1 MRMHAKGIVGLVWA
15 TCVVALGSPAEAA
28 RIHLGLPGGG
38 SVAYSRNAGESAWSR
53 EKAAELPDVGY
64 YAAPALADLDADGD
78 RDALVGES
86 GGRTLAYLNTG
97 NDAAP
102 IWIRQPG
109 WDPGYDVGDRAAPAL
124 ADLDRDGDADL
135 LIGDTVGDVVAY
147 ENVGPGTAPA
157 WRPRTE
163 WNLLDLCGGAD
174 VHPALGDVDRDGRV
188 DLFTGCDDGD
198 TVAYAG
204 AAGSP
209 PFARKPEWDPPLAD
223 RPTPGIGDV
232 DGDGKNEL
240 VIVDGRAIATVYRLS
255 GGAWTV
261 ATGWAPPDPGSGP
274 AIPAIVPGNTGGA
287 PSTSPTPVAN
297 PTLVPSSA
305 PSAAPSNG
313 PTVVPSSPATRTPT
327 PGAPQPT
334 ATPGPSGNRPPVVH
348 LSASA
353 TSGAAPLAVTLDAST
368 SSDPE
373 GSTLRYSW
381 DFGDGTS
388 AGGAVPADPRT
399 ALSTGA
405 ADYEE
410 AKAVRDA
417 GDFPEAVAL
426 YLEDVDLLLP
436 LTTVTT
442 AGPITIGSTNRI
454 DRVARWYLQRIGHDL
469 GAIYLYRDLGLPT
482 CERYATAPLYSRE
495 SAAQAVAGGFPQQPE
510 LNGTNA
516 NIAETLAKLVA
527 RGCPEPAP
535 RPMFVAT
542 SGAARVTHTYA
553 EDGTYVAR
561 VTVSDG
567 GAAASATVTI
577 TVGGVAPTPV
587 STPPP
592 SGGGG
597 TGDALE
603 GFGATTPGGAGGRT
617 IRVTEATD
625 AAVQTAFKAA
635 NAGNATVVF
644 DVTGP
649 ITLET
654 SLALKGD
661 FVTIEGNGVTLLG
674 HKLGWQPILEVMSH
688 DVIVRN
694 VRFRNGSD
702 NLRAQG
708 KNAYNV
714 VFSHISS
721 TGAADDGVSIGYG
734 AHDVTLQ
741 YSFLA
746 GNTRSIFVKYK
757 DTRNVSIH
765 HNWIMKQ
772 WARGPLLSSSVVAD
786 VRNNIVEDWT
796 SWGVRFEKL
805 STGNLLHNLF
815 VLGPVAK
822 SLGGAAT
829 SALRLT
835 TTLPVFTAGNVY
847 RGLASNGPN
856 GKATS
861 PIAAPTVSTLPV
873 AEMEPIVRARA
884 GTLPR
889 DPVDAKYAATT
900 TGWKVG
906 AETPL
911 RLTVP

>member
-1 MRMHAKGIVGLVWA
+1 MRMHAKGIVGTIMA
-15 TCVVALGSPAEAA
+15 TCVVALGLPAEAA
-28 RIHLGLPGGG
+28 RIHMGLPGGG
-38 SVAYSRNAGESAWSR
+38 SVAYSRNASESAWTR
-53 EKAAELPDVGY
+53 EKTAELPDVGY
-64 YAAPALADLDADGD
+64 YAAPTLADLDDDGD

-86 GGRTLAYLNTG
+86 GGRTLAYQNTG
-97 NDAAP
+97 SDAAP

-135 LIGDTVGDVVAY
+135 LIGNTVGDVVAY

-157 WRPRTE
+157 WRARAE

-204 AAGSP
+204 SAGAP
-209 PFARKPEWDPPLAD
+209 PFTRRPEWDPPLAD

-240 VIVDGRAIATVYRLS
+240 VVVDGRAIATVYRFGS
-255 GGAWTV
+255 TGWIV

-274 AIPAIVPGNTGGA
+274 AIPAIVPGDTGGA
-287 PSTSPTPVAN
+287 PRTSPTPVTN
-297 PTLVPSSA
+297 PSGAPSSAPTVGPSSA
-305 PSAAPSNG
+305 PSTAA
-313 PTVVPSSPATRTPT
+313 T

-334 ATPGPSGNRPPVVH
+334 ATPGASGNRPPVVR
-348 LSASA
+348 LSTSA
-353 TSGAAPLAVTLDAST
+353 TSGAAPLAVSFDASG

-373 GSTLRYSW
+373 GSALRYAW

-388 AGGAVPADPRT
+388 AGGAIPADPAAAIT
-399 ALSTGA
+399 TGA

-417 GDFPEAVAL
+417 GHFPEAVAL
-426 YLEDVDLLLP
+426 YLEDVDLLMP

-454 DRVARWYLQRIGHDL
+454 DRVARWFLQRIGHDL

-482 CERYATAPLYSRE
+482 CERYGTALLYSRE

-510 LNGTNA
+510 LNGTND
-516 NIAETLAKLVA
+516 NIAEILAKLQLN
-527 RGCPEPAP
+527 GCADPAP
-535 RPMFVAT
+535 RAMFVLA
-542 SGAARVTHTYA
+542 GAAARIAHTYA
-553 EDGTYVAR
+553 ANGTYVAR
-561 VTVSDG
+561 VTVTDG
-567 GAAASATVTI
+567 SAAASATVTI
-577 TVGGVAPTPV
+577 AVGSTAPP
-587 STPPP
+587 PPP

-603 GFGATTPGGAGGRT
+603 GFGATTPGGTGGRT

-625 AAVQTAFKAA
+625 AAVQAAFKAA

-649 ITLET
+649 ITLT
-654 SLALKGD
+654 ASLALKGN

-674 HKLGWQPILEVMSH
+674 HKLGWQPILEVLSH

-694 VRFRNGSD
+694 VRLRNGSD

-708 KNAYNV
+708 KGAYNV
-714 VFSHISS
+714 VFSHVSS

-741 YSFLA
+741 HSFLA
-746 GNTRSIFVKYK
+746 GNTRSIFVKYN
-757 DTRNVSIH
+757 DTRNVSLH

-772 WARGPLLSSSVVAD
+772 WARGPLLSTSVVAD

-805 STGNLLHNLF
+805 ATGNLLHNLF

-822 SLGGAAT
+822 SLGGAPT

-835 TTLPVFTAGNVY
+835 TSLPVFTAGNVY

-856 GKATS
+856 GKATA
-861 PIAAPTVSTLPV
+861 PIAAPTVTTLPV
-873 AEMEPIVRARA
+873 ADMEPIVRARA

-889 DPVDAKYAATT
+889 DAVDAKYVATT

>member
-1 MRMHAKGIVGLVWA
+1 MRMHAKGFIVSMAA

-38 SVAYSRNAGESAWSR
+38 SVAYSRNAGESTWTR
-53 EKAAELPDVGY
+53 QQTAEFPDVGY

-86 GGRTLAYLNTG
+86 GGRTLVYQNTG
-97 NDAAP
+97 TDAAP

-109 WDPGYDVGDRAAPAL
+109 WDPGYDVGDRARPAL

-135 LIGDTVGDVVAY
+135 LIGNTVGDVVAY

-157 WRPRTE
+157 WRARAD

-204 AAGSP
+204 TTGAP
-209 PFARKPEWDPPLAD
+209 PFARRPEWDPPLAD

-232 DGDGKNEL
+232 DGDGRNEL
-240 VIVDGRAIATVYRLS
+240 VIIDGRAIATVYRF
-255 GGAWTV
+255 GNDTWTV

-274 AIPAIVPGNTGGA
+274 AIPAIVPGMTGGA
-287 PSTSPTPVAN
+287 PSTSPTPATN
-297 PTLVPSSA
+297 PTAAATVA
-305 PSAAPSNG
+305 PS
-313 PTVVPSSPATRTPT
+313 VVPSNATSAVPSTATT

-334 ATPGPSGNRPPVVH
+334 ATPAPSGNRPPVVR
-348 LSASA
+348 LSAST
-353 TSGAAPLAVTLDAST
+353 TSGAAPLAVTLDAGAST
-368 SSDPE
+368 DPE
-373 GSTLRYSW
+373 GAALRYAW

-388 AGGAVPADPRT
+388 AGGAIPADPSAAIT
-399 ALSTGA
+399 TGA
-405 ADYEE
+405 ADYAE

-426 YLEDVDLLLP
+426 YLEGVDLLLP

-469 GAIYLYRDLGLPT
+469 GAIHLYRDLGLPA
-482 CERYATAPLYSRE
+482 CERYATALLYSRE
-495 SAAQAVAGGFPQQPE
+495 SVTQAVAGGFPQQPE

-516 NIAETLAKLVA
+516 NIAEILAKLQLH
-527 RGCPEPAP
+527 GCAAPAP
-535 RPMFVAT
+535 RAMFVLT
-542 SGAARVTHTYA
+542 GAAPRVTHTYA
-553 EDGTYVAR
+553 ANGTYVAR

-567 GAAASATVTI
+567 AAAASATVTI
-577 TVGGVAPTPV
+577 TVGAVAP
-587 STPPP
+587 PPP

-603 GFGATTPGGAGGRT
+603 GFGATTPGGAGGRV

-625 AAVQTAFKAA
+625 AAVQAAFKAA
-635 NAGNATVVF
+635 NAGNAIVVF

-649 ITLET
+649 IEVRT
-654 SLALKGD
+654 SLTLKGN

-674 HKLGWQPILEVMSH
+674 HQLGWQPILEVASH

-694 VRFRNGSD
+694 ARFRNGSD

-708 KNAYNV
+708 KGAYNV

-721 TGAADDGVSIGYG
+721 TGAADDGISIAYG

-741 YSFLA
+741 YSFFA
-746 GNTRSIFVKYK
+746 GNTRSIFVKYG

-772 WARGPLLSSSVVAD
+772 WARGPLLSGSVLAD
-786 VRNNIVEDWT
+786 VRNNVIEDWT
-796 SWGVRFEKL
+796 SWGVRFEKS

-822 SLGGAAT
+822 SLGGAPT

-835 TTLPVFTAGNVY
+835 TSRPVFTAGNVY
-847 RGLASNGPN
+847 RGLAANGPN
-856 GKATS
+856 GKAAA
-861 PIAAPTVSTLPV
+861 PIDAPTVHTLPV
-873 AEMEPIVRARA
+873 AEMEPIVRTRA
-884 GTLPR
+884 GVLPR
-889 DPVDAKYAATT
+889 DAVDAKYAATT
-900 TGWKVG
+900 TGWRVTG
-906 AETPL
+906 YTPL

>member
-1 MRMHAKGIVGLVWA
+1 MRMQAKGLVVSVAA
-15 TCVVALGSPAEAA
+15 TCVVALGSPVEAA

-38 SVAYSRNAGESAWSR
+38 SVAYSRNAGESAWTR
-53 EKAAELPDVGY
+53 ERTAELPDVGY
-64 YAAPALADLDADGD
+64 YAAPALADLDDDGD

-86 GGRTLAYLNTG
+86 GGRSLAYLNTG
-97 NDAAP
+97 TDAAP

-135 LIGDTVGDVVAY
+135 LVGNTVGDVVAY

-157 WRPRTE
+157 WRPRAD

-188 DLFTGCDDGD
+188 DLFTGCDDGE

-204 AAGSP
+204 TAGAP
-209 PFARKPEWDPPLAD
+209 PFARRPEWDPPLAD

-232 DGDGKNEL
+232 DGDGRNDL
-240 VIVDGRAIATVYRLS
+240 VIVDGRAIATVYRFAS
-255 GGAWTV
+255 GAWTV

-274 AIPAIVPGNTGGA
+274 AVPAIVPGKTGGV
-287 PSTSPTPVAN
+287 PSTSPTPAPN
-297 PTLVPSSA
+297 PTSPATGVPS
-305 PSAAPSNG
+305 
-313 PTVVPSSPATRTPT
+313 VVPSGGTTAVPST
-327 PGAPQPT
+327 GAPQPT
-334 ATPGPSGNRPPVVH
+334 ATPGPSGNRPPVVR
-348 LSASA
+348 LTASA
-353 TSGAAPLAVTLDAST
+353 TSGAAPLAVTLDAGA

-373 GSTLRYSW
+373 GAPLRYSW

-388 AGGAVPADPRT
+388 AGGAPPANPGA
-399 ALSTGA
+399 ALTTGA

-442 AGPITIGSTNRI
+442 AGPITVGSTNRI

-469 GAIYLYRDLGLPT
+469 GAIYLYRDLGLPA
-482 CERYATAPLYSRE
+482 CERYATALLYSRE

-516 NIAETLAKLVA
+516 NIAETLAKLA
-527 RGCPEPAP
+527 SRGCAEPAP
-535 RPMFVAT
+535 RAMFVAT
-542 SGAARVTHTYA
+542 NGAARVTHDYA

-567 GAAASATVTI
+567 SAAASATVTI
-577 TVGGVAPTPV
+577 TVGGGVPTPV
-587 STPPP
+587 VTPPP

-603 GFGATTPGGAGGRT
+603 GFGATTTGGAGGRT

-625 AAVQTAFKAA
+625 AAVQAAFKAA

-649 ITLET
+649 ITLAT
-654 SLALKGD
+654 SLALKGN

-674 HKLGWQPILEVMSH
+674 QKLGWQPILEVTSH

-694 VRFRNGSD
+694 VRLRNGSD

-714 VFSHISS
+714 VFSHVSS

-746 GNTRSIFVKYK
+746 GNTRSIFVKYN

-822 SLGGAAT
+822 SLGGAPT

-856 GKATS
+856 GKAAA
-861 PIAAPTVSTLPV
+861 PIAAPPVSTLPV
-873 AEMEPIVRARA
+873 AEMEPLVRSRA

-889 DPVDAKYAATT
+889 DAIDAKYAATS